1 MGETYPW
8 AWYTDSDV
16 LAPERE
22 RIFRPA
28 WHYAGH
34 LGQLPGP
41 ATYVA
46 SVSGGLPAVVVRDRD
61 GELRAFLNVCR
72 HRGSELV
79 SGEGRRETLQCPY
92 HAWTYGLDGEL
103 RAAPRSDREE
113 GFDPAGLPLLPLR
126 LETRGPF
133 LFVNADPGAPP
144 LLEALGGIV
153 LPLDPASLAFRQRIE
168 YTLDANWK
176 IAVENYLECYHCP
189 VAHPGFSR
197 LVDVDPDAYVL
208 EGEGPR
214 WSQYGRARVG
224 DGGCE
229 FHLVWPALKVNVYP
243 GFENLSIGPVWP
255 ESPGRTIGFLDYFFG
270 ADVDEDAAREL
281 IAFDDQV
288 GREDTALVESVQR
301 GVSTGLVDRGRLLPE
316 SERLVESF
324 QHRVTQTLT

>member
-16 LAPERE
+16 LPLERE

-28 WHYAGH
+28 WHYVGH

-79 SGEGRRETLQCPY
+79 SGQGRRETLQCRY

-126 LETRGPF
+126 LETRGPR
-133 LFVNADPGAPP
+133 
-144 LLEALGGIV
+144 
-153 LPLDPASLAFRQRIE
+153 S
-168 YTLDANWK
+168 
-176 IAVENYLECYHCP
+176 C
-189 VAHPGFSR
+189 S
-197 LVDVDPDAYVL
+197 
-208 EGEGPR
+208 
-214 WSQYGRARVG
+214 
-224 DGGCE
+224 
-229 FHLVWPALKVNVYP
+229 
-243 GFENLSIGPVWP
+243 
-255 ESPGRTIGFLDYFFG
+255 
-270 ADVDEDAAREL
+270 
-281 IAFDDQV
+281 
-288 GREDTALVESVQR
+288 
-301 GVSTGLVDRGRLLPE
+301 
-316 SERLVESF
+316 
-324 QHRVTQTLT
+324 